1 MNRIVL
7 PVVALTL
14 ASGCAGAA
22 RSVVLPVSME
32 APLATATIET
42 GAKQRTRVFDFEIP
56 RVAASRQKGFVFKLG
71 PVTLNKGRT
80 SQERKFTIERSG
92 SPFITD
98 VNCMSVNQ
106 EQREGLLVYYRHS
119 YTCSSPSGFELQ
131 VDQTSQALFNGT
143 VKYGGVAL
151 EVVSTI
157 DFTDGKQG
165 WSPAGFH
172 LRRDGRWL
180 GTFEYFKD
188 GKAYLA
194 PDLAPEEHAAVLAAV
209 VSISST
215 GRWFQLNPDGTTG
228 KRAGF

>member
-1 MNRIVL
+1 M
-7 PVVALTL
+7 
-14 ASGCAGAA
+14 
-22 RSVVLPVSME
+22 
-32 APLATATIET
+32 
-42 GAKQRTRVFDFEIP
+42 
-56 RVAASRQKGFVFKLG
+56 
-71 PVTLNKGRT
+71 
-80 SQERKFTIERSG
+80 
-92 SPFITD
+92 
-98 VNCMSVNQ
+98 
-106 EQREGLLVYYRHS
+106 
-119 YTCSSPSGFELQ
+119 
-131 VDQTSQALFNGT
+131 
-143 VKYGGVAL
+143 KYGGVAL

-215 GRWFQLNPDGTTG
+215 GRWFQLNPDAPPANAQASDQNETPTPAEMRCSPSGMNSTERSSPSGRPTTSP
-228 KRAGF
+228 APS